1 MDNNYTRFRINH
13 NGNIYILTTEIF
25 SNYVRLRCV
34 EADKSNNLEYTCDFS
49 LDYLRQACPA
59 FYSTL
64 TIRDAQD
71 LINQTIESGKVEIQN
86 TGTQINVVLF
96 LLNQN
101 QNFSLLLNQ
110 ASNNR
115 VKITY
120 SPPKYLPP
128 KQIILP
134 TQYIKRPT
142 IYTNEIFDYKN
153 NNNSNN
159 IPYYTQNIDEINPIQ
174 TNYFPIKTNEI
185 IETTTTIPNY
195 TTTYTTYPNYT
206 ADSQKILDMQIET
219 NRIKGEQEKLKA
231 ENNRL
236 SNNVQQLN
244 NEIQGL
250 ISQKNYLAQ
259 NNNSFPDENKN
270 LEILR
275 IKQEI
280 DKLLNQLA
288 NLTNSD
294 PSRKI
299 KEDEIAFYKEKLSEL
314 LKEKNDSQKEK
325 NDLKQKI
332 QELENNNSI
341 LESKYQDILEKS
353 MNFSKMQNEKENL
366 VLVEG
371 NIIENKNELEFL
383 IKKICF
389 NYGKISL
396 DLIYKAS
403 VDSDEAEA
411 FHEKCD
417 SAKSTL
423 VLIKSGNG
431 KRFGGFTSCNWSG
444 NSVNKK
450 DDNAFVFSLDKM
462 EIYDIKQGEDAIA
475 CYPNYGPIFMG
486 CQILINDKAFSS
498 GGSTCQGGANYN
510 TQEDY
515 ELTGG
520 LKDFVVQDIEVYS
533 IRLE

>member
-1 MDNNYTRFRINH
+1 
-13 NGNIYILTTEIF
+13 
-25 SNYVRLRCV
+25 
-34 EADKSNNLEYTCDFS
+34 
-49 LDYLRQACPA
+49 
-59 FYSTL
+59 
-64 TIRDAQD
+64 
-71 LINQTIESGKVEIQN
+71 
-86 TGTQINVVLF
+86 
-96 LLNQN
+96 
-101 QNFSLLLNQ
+101 
-110 ASNNR
+110 
-115 VKITY
+115 
-120 SPPKYLPP
+120 
-128 KQIILP
+128 
-134 TQYIKRPT
+134 
-142 IYTNEIFDYKN
+142 
-153 NNNSNN
+153 
-159 IPYYTQNIDEINPIQ
+159 
-174 TNYFPIKTNEI
+174 
-185 IETTTTIPNY
+185 
-195 TTTYTTYPNYT
+195 
-206 ADSQKILDMQIET
+206 MQIET

-259 NNNSFPDENKN
+259 NNNNFPDENKN

-403 VDSDEAEA
+403 VDSDDAEA

-417 SAKSTL
+417 NAKSTL
-423 VLIKSGNG
+423 ILIKSGNG

-450 DDNAFVFSLDKM
+450 DDSAFVFSLDKM

-486 CQILINDKAFSS
+486 CQILIKDKAFSS